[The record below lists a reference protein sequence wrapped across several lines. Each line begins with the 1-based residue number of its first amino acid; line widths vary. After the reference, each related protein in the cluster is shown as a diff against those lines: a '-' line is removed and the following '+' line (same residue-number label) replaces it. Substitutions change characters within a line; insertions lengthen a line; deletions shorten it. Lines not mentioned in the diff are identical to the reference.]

1 MKKIV
6 LTLALLVGGLY
17 VQAQQVRFGIKGG
30 ANLSSLGEYKHALLA
45 SEDAQLEYKLGFHA
59 GVFSQIYINQKW
71 GLETAIYFTQLGGRD
86 QDRNFDEDY
95 KLKATANYLQLPLSV
110 FREIQL
116 SDRMKLFPS
125 IGIYA
130 GYGLSG
136 TIKATGQI
144 QNIDIAQQQ
153 DYFDDFARRFDFGG
167 TAGVQVGLGNVL
179 LGAGY
184 YQGVLRVNK
193 QKTNW
198 DDNAYNSN
206 FKLTVGYLF

>member
-6 LTLALLVGGLY
+6 LTMALLAGGLY
-17 VQAQQVRFGIKGG
+17 LQAQQVRFGIRGG
-30 ANLSSLGEYKHALLA
+30 ANLSSLGEYEHVLLA
-45 SEDAQLEYKLGFHA
+45 NEDAQLEYKVGFHA

-71 GLETAIYFTQLGGRD
+71 GLETGLYFTQLGGRD
-86 QDRNFDEDY
+86 QDRDFDEDY
-95 KLKATANYLQLPLSV
+95 KLNATANYLQLPVSV

-116 SDRMKLFPS
+116 SDKVKLFPS
-125 IGIYA
+125 VGIYA

-136 TIKATGQI
+136 KIKATGQI

-153 DYFDDFARRFDFGG
+153 DYFNDFAKRFDFGG
-167 TAGVQVGLGNVL
+167 TAGVQVGLGNLL

-184 YQGVLRVNK
+184 DQGVLRVNK
-193 QKTNW
+193 QKANW